1 MALDAFVA
9 PNATLVG
16 DVLML
21 TQSSV
26 WYGAVL
32 RGDRNKITVGAF
44 SNIQDKVVIDCT
56 SELETGFPAEVDIL
70 NHVTVGHGAVLRS
83 CVIKDRCIV
92 GMNAVISEG
101 CVMERTSMVAAGSV
115 LLPHTVVPSGQL
127 WAGNPAVYIR
137 DLKFEEIESFEK
149 VMLHPLSLSHSLTHS
164 RHDRISPYS
173 TLQIRSAHTTVG
185 RGREAVPG
193 AVPAERGADPPG
205 QGVGG
210 REYDSNRQC
219 LHHEA
224 VRGRLAV
231 TAVHRKGV

>member
-1 MALDAFVA
+1 VALDAFVA

-164 RHDRISPYS
+164 L
-173 TLQIRSAHTTVG
+173 TQ
-185 RGREAVPG
+185 
-193 AVPAERGADPPG
+193 
-205 QGVGG
+205 
-210 REYDSNRQC
+210 
-219 LHHEA
+219 
-224 VRGRLAV
+224 
-231 TAVHRKGV
+231 